1 MREDRKISEQEAD
14 RLIAEGAGT
23 MFDVRDPDA
32 QIPPSYFEPKN
43 GNPHIVVIADD
54 TYYVRSI
61 EDLESGPDGVIVRF
75 LDESDG
81 RPLPSADEVF
91 KFRQL

>member
-61 EDLESGPDGVIVRF
+61 EGVIVRF